1 MGREDGVYE
10 STHRTS
16 SARAVRPRPPRRDAE
31 ETVAMLHR
39 RTVGDVMT
47 EEVVTLRPTTPL
59 QEVAALLD
67 ANDIVAAP
75 VVDDEGALVGVVSA
89 SDVLRHETGTPDPQG
104 QDGTDEQAWSKARA
118 RTAGALMSS
127 PVFTARADWTIPR
140 AARELRRRHVKQLPV
155 VSDEGLLTGI
165 VTRSDLLDAFI
176 RSDAEIRGEVEQ
188 DVLGRILGLEEGTV
202 AVEVQGGVVT
212 LRGHV
217 PGPRLVPV
225 VVGLCQGVD
234 GVVAVDAHLSVGR
247 SG

>member
-1 MGREDGVYE
+1 
-10 STHRTS
+10 
-16 SARAVRPRPPRRDAE
+16 
-31 ETVAMLHR
+31 MLHR

-59 QEVAALLD
+59 HEAAALLD

-75 VVDDEGALVGVVSA
+75 VVDDDGALAGVVSA

-104 QDGTDEQAWSKARA
+104 QDGTDEHAWSKARA
-118 RTAGALMSS
+118 RTAGELMSS

-155 VSDEGLLTGI
+155 VGDDGLLTGI

-188 DVLGRILGLEEGTV
+188 DVLGRILGLDEGTV
-202 AVEVQGGVVT
+202 AVEVQDGAVT

-217 PGPRLVPV
+217 PEPRLVAV
-225 VVGLCQGVD
+225 TVGLCQGVD

-247 SG
+247 TG

>member
-1 MGREDGVYE
+1 
-10 STHRTS
+10 
-16 SARAVRPRPPRRDAE
+16 
-31 ETVAMLHR
+31 MLHR

-47 EEVVTLRPTTPL
+47 EEVVTLRPGIPI

-75 VVDDEGALVGVVSA
+75 VVDDDAPIGVVSA
-89 SDVLRHETGTPDPQG
+89 SDVLRHETGMPDPQG
-104 QDGTDEQAWSKARA
+104 QHGNDERAWGKARA

-155 VSDEGLLTGI
+155 VGDDGLHTGI
-165 VTRSDLLDAFI
+165 ISRSDLLDAFI
-176 RSDAEIRGEVEQ
+176 RSDVEIRSEVEQ

-202 AVEVQGGVVT
+202 AVEVHDGVVT

-217 PGPRLVPV
+217 PEPRLVPV
-225 VVGLCQGVD
+225 VVGLCQGID
-234 GVVAVDAHLSVGR
+234 GVVAVDAHLAATRQG
-247 SG
+247 